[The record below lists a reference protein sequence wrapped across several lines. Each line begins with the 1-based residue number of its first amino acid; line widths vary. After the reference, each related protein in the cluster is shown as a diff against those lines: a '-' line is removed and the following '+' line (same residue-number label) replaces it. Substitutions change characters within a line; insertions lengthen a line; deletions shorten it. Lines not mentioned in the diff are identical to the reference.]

1 MVPSIGELCEL
12 QGRMT
17 EQEWRV
23 CSDVA
28 QVVASYLDVH
38 PRVSA
43 VRYPGLR
50 ADPLYATASCTL
62 ERGFGPIVA
71 WRDAATGAW
80 HLFDAS
86 ADEESLDSHAA
97 VLRLEGELRG

>member
-1 MVPSIGELCEL
+1 MVPSVGDLLKL

-17 EQEWRV
+17 TRQWRA

-28 QVVASYLDVH
+28 QVVASYLVVH

-50 ADPLYATASCTL
+50 ADPLYSRASCTL
-62 ERGFGPIVA
+62 ESGFGPIVA

-80 HLFDAS
+80 HTFDAS
-86 ADEESLDSHAA
+86 AEEGLDSRSA